1 MLWKEVQITT
11 TLEAEEAVVN
21 AFYESGAQGV
31 AIQTLNDVLLVQQD
45 PKVNFVD
52 ESLLEIDPNASKIT
66 GYFSE
71 VTNTDEALYL
81 LITRVKALPTFG
93 INPGDCEIKITEIEE
108 DDWANSWKIF
118 YKPTKVGKNMVI
130 KPTWEDYEAAAGELI
145 IDIDPGMAFGT
156 GTHETTQLCA
166 IKLEEYIEPGDVVID
181 IGCGTGVLS
190 LIAGKLQAKKVI
202 AVDFDALAVR
212 IAKENAEL
220 NNLADLI
227 EIREGNLVDVIDE
240 VGDVIVANILAE
252 AIVELAGVIK
262 PYLKA
267 DGLFISSG
275 IIIEKLTD
283 VLIALK
289 NNDFKILFVQQ
300 MGEWVGVVAQKKG

>member
-1 MLWKEVQITT
+1 MIWKEVQITT

-31 AIQTLNDVLLVQQD
+31 VIQTLNDVLLVQQD

-52 ESLLEIDPNASKIT
+52 EALLEIDPNASKIT

-81 LITRVKALPTFG
+81 LSTRVKALPTFG
-93 INPGDCEIKITEIEE
+93 IDPGDCEIKITEIEE
-108 DDWANSWKIF
+108 DDWANSWKQF
-118 YKPTKVGKNMVI
+118 YKPTKVGKRMVI
-130 KPTWEDYEAAAGELI
+130 KPTWEDYEPADGEI
-145 IDIDPGMAFGT
+145 IVNIDPGMAFGT

-166 IKLEEYIEPGDVVID
+166 IKLEEHIKPGDVVLD

-190 LIAGKLQAKKVI
+190 LIAGKLKAKRVV

-212 IAKENAEL
+212 IAKENAQLNEL
-220 NNLADLI
+220 DDLI
-227 EIREGNLVDVIDE
+227 DIREGNLVDVIDE
-240 VGDVIVANILAE
+240 VADVIVANILAE
-252 AIVELAGVIK
+252 AIVELSGVIK
-262 PYLKA
+262 PYLKE
-267 DGLFISSG
+267 DGIFISSG
-275 IIIEKLTD
+275 IIIEKLID
-283 VLIALK
+283 VLITLK
-289 NNDFKILFVQQ
+289 NEGFKILYVQQ

>member
-31 AIQTLNDVLLVQQD
+31 VIQTLHEVLLIQQD

-52 ESLLEIDPNASKIT
+52 ESLLEIDPDASIIT
-66 GYFSE
+66 GYFSG

-93 INPGDCEIKITEIEE
+93 INPGDCEMMITEIEE
-108 DDWANSWKIF
+108 DDWANSWKKF
-118 YKPTKVGKNMVI
+118 YKPTKVGKSMVI
-130 KPTWEDYEAAAGELI
+130 KPTWEDYEPAEGDVVI
-145 IDIDPGMAFGT
+145 NIDPGMAFGT

-166 IKLEEYIEPGDVVID
+166 IKLEEYIKPGDVVLD

-190 LIAGKLQAKKVI
+190 LIAGKLKAKKVV
-202 AVDFDALAVR
+202 AVDFDTLAVK
-212 IAKENAEL
+212 IARENAEL
-220 NNLADLI
+220 NDLGSMI
-227 EIREGNLVDVIDE
+227 EIREGNLLDVIDE
-240 VGDVIVANILAE
+240 VADVIVANILAE
-252 AIVELAGVIK
+252 AIVELSGIIK
-262 PYLKA
+262 PYLKE
-267 DGLFISSG
+267 DGIFISSG

-283 VLIALK
+283 VLIALE
-289 NNDFKILFVQQ
+289 NEGFKILYVQQ
-300 MGEWVGVVAQKKG
+300 MGEWVGVVAQKRG